1 MEYGCW
7 WALHFPDNILYSLPN
22 PMLKERKCCSAHL
35 YHLGDLAFDTDLPL
49 PSAWW
54 WRLCSSLLKINPCRT
69 GLDYSTGKILSLSAK
84 LWHSEWQQLLIGGE
98 GSTWSRMA
106 SACGGTSCQEFLGG
120 TRQYCLLLECLWRAK
135 VPWEFEALQ
144 RAFPFS
150 LCLLSAKPV
159 GKMFFGVV
167 FFRLLFIW

>member
-7 WALHFPDNILYSLPN
+7 WALHFPDNILCSLPN

-69 GLDYSTGKILSLSAK
+69 GLDYRTGKILSLSAK
-84 LWHSEWQQLLIGGE
+84 LWHSEWQRLLIGGE

-106 SACGGTSCQEFLGG
+106 SVCGGTSCQEFLGG
-120 TRQYCLLLECLWRAK
+120 TRHIVCCSDAFGEPRCLESLKHCKGHFR
-135 VPWEFEALQ
+135 
-144 RAFPFS
+144 S
-150 LCLLSAKPV
+150 LCAFCQQSLLGRCFS
-159 GKMFFGVV
+159 GSSSFG
-167 FFRLLFIW
+167 LLFIW